1 MEGMIVISNLYK
13 FGYYSPEEVYPL
25 DSYTF
30 EFFSVTVAFSL
41 KKSLEDKLENTIK

>member
-13 FGYYSPEEVYPL
+13 FEPEEVYPL

-30 EFFSVTVAFSL
+30 EFFSVTVAFS
-41 KKSLEDKLENTIK
+41 